1 MTVTFEHAPS
11 QREILSF
18 WQRGK
23 VKEDRHILTV
33 SFLFYDI
40 IQTDTMS

>member
-1 MTVTFEHAPS
+1 MTVTFEQAPS

-23 VKEDRHILTV
+23 LKEDKEIHFDCIL
-33 SFLFYDI
+33 SLL
-40 IQTDTMS
+40 